1 MDNLRPIGL
10 MVAAMALFALG
21 DMAIKLATQTIAPAQ
36 VLGAIGLFGGLIFA
50 AMTRAQGH
58 KVLTA
63 DIWRPAV
70 ILRNL
75 SEIVGTGSMVMA
87 LSLIELSTV
96 AAILQATPL
105 AVTLGAAII
114 LREHVG
120 WRRWSA
126 TLVGFIGVLIILRPG
141 VAGFDANTLW
151 AMLAMLALALRDLFT
166 RLMPPTIPTLRVA
179 TYGMASMLPAG
190 LLMLLMGQELQTMD
204 LLVSLYVTLAIVVGV
219 AGYWAI
225 TAAMRI
231 GEVSVVAPFR
241 YSRIVF
247 ALAVGAVVFGERP
260 DAWMLLGVSIT
271 VAAGLYIFM
280 REGRARKPG

>member
-36 VLGAIGLFGGLIFA
+36 VLGAIGLFGGLFFA

-166 RLMPPTIPTLRVA
+166 RLVPPTIPTLRVA

-225 TAAMRI
+225 TAAMRT